1 MIFLLD
7 FSLRFLLELVFLLN
21 NMHQLLKQ
29 IYHLLNMFKDNDHQQ
44 QFLKIIIFFLNLYLY
59 SKGNVYPLAFF
70 QLLMQ
75 GGIFQSS

>member
-7 FSLRFLLELVFLLN
+7 FSLQFLPVLIFLLN
-21 NMHQLLKQ
+21 NKHQPLRQ
-29 IYHLLNMFKDNDHQQ
+29 IYRLLNMFKDNGHQQ
-44 QFLKIIIFFLNLYLY
+44 QFLKTIIYFNLYLY

-70 QLLMQ
+70 QLLMH